1 MMLESGCG
9 VVRSGGM
16 GVVLVLGNH
25 FARFPANSGE
35 GSSDPASVLRVE

>member
-16 GVVLVLGNH
+16 GVVLS
-25 FARFPANSGE
+25 SGE
-35 GSSDPASVLRVE
+35 GSSDPASVLR